1 MHLKVGKSNG
11 REYLSIVHGYRDR
24 DGKSRT
30 KTIRSLG
37 YLDALKMKHED
48 PIEHFKGIVE
58 EMNKKDALEKLP
70 LTINIDKEKRLNV
83 GALERKNLGYA
94 ALSKI
99 YHELDLRVFFSN
111 HARKQKANYNFNS
124 IVKLLVFSR
133 ILCPASKKK
142 TFENKNLYFD
152 KMDFTL
158 DDVYRSL
165 SALSAW
171 TEDLQLHLHSR
182 VKDQYKRSAEMVYYD
197 VTNYYFEIDEPDSLR
212 KKGVSK
218 EHRPNPI
225 VQMGLFI
232 DNMGLPI
239 SYELFPG
246 NTNDC
251 LTMRPIL
258 SRMKRDYGIGRMIV
272 VADKGLNTS
281 DNIAFNLLRKDGYV
295 FSQKVRGASKE
306 LTGWIFDESGYREL
320 GEDSRIKSRVY
331 PKKIMVTTISGKQKE
346 VRVAEKQVV
355 FYSRDYDRKAKAE
368 REAVLAKA
376 RDLVSNPGKYN
387 KATSYGAAKYVK
399 NLQYDKK
406 TGEIVTAKS
415 RPVFDEEKV
424 REEEKY
430 DGYYAI
436 VTSECKKSDEE
447 IIEIYRG
454 LWRIEESFRVTK
466 SDLETRPVYL
476 SREDHIRAHFM
487 ICFLALALSR
497 VLEYRLEGEYSI
509 SRIIESLRKTSC
521 TPLEENWY
529 IFDHADE
536 ITAAIREKLDIDL
549 SRKYLCLGDI
559 RKILGDTKKS

>member
-11 REYLSIVHGYRDR
+11 REYLSIVNGFRDQE
-24 DGKSRT
+24 GKSRT
-30 KTIRSLG
+30 KTIKSLG
-37 YLDALKMKHED
+37 YLDVLEKEFED
-48 PIEHFKGIVE
+48 PIAHFKNVVA
-58 EMNKKDALEKLP
+58 EMNEKDALEKMT
-70 LTINIDKEKRLNV
+70 LTINIDKEKRLDTNSS
-83 GALERKNLGYA
+83 GRKNIGYA

-99 YHELDLRVFFSN
+99 YHEVDLRVFFSN
-111 HARKQKANYNFNS
+111 HARKLKGGYDFNS
-124 IVKLLVFSR
+124 IVKLLVFAR

-142 TFENKNLYFD
+142 TFESKGIFFD
-152 KMDFTL
+152 KMDFSL

-165 SALSAW
+165 SVLNGWSEAV
-171 TEDLQLHLHSR
+171 QLHLHGR
-182 VKDQYKRSAEMVYYD
+182 IKDQYKRSTEMVYYD
-197 VTNYYFEIDEPDSLR
+197 VTNYYFEIDKPDDLR

-232 DNMGLPI
+232 DSMGLPI

-251 LTMRPIL
+251 LTMRPLL
-258 SRMKRDYGIGRMIV
+258 SRMKRDYGIGRVIV

-281 DNIAFNLLRKDGYV
+281 DNITFNLLRKDGYV
-295 FSQKVRGASKE
+295 FSQRIRGASKE
-306 LTGWIFDESGYREL
+306 LTDWVFDESGYREF
-320 GEDSRIKSRVY
+320 GKDSKIKSRLY
-331 PKKIMVTTISGKQKE
+331 PKKITVATIDGKREE
-346 VRVAEKQVV
+346 VRIDEKQVV

-368 REAVLAKA
+368 REAAVAKA
-376 RDLVSNPGKYN
+376 RDLVNNPGKYN

-406 TGEIVTAKS
+406 TGEIITTKS
-415 RPVFDEEKV
+415 KPVFDEEKI

-447 IIEIYRG
+447 IIDIYRG

-466 SDLETRPVYL
+466 GDLETRPVYL
-476 SREDHIRAHFM
+476 SREEHIRAHFM
-487 ICFLALALSR
+487 ICFLALVISR
-497 VLEYRLEGEYSI
+497 VLEYRLGNEHSI
-509 SRIIESLRKTSC
+509 SKIIESLRKSSC

-529 IFDHADE
+529 VFDHADE
-536 ITAAIREKLDIDL
+536 VTASIREKLGIDL
-549 SRKYLCLGDI
+549 SYKYLRLGEI
-559 RKILGDTKKS
+559 RKIIGDTKKN